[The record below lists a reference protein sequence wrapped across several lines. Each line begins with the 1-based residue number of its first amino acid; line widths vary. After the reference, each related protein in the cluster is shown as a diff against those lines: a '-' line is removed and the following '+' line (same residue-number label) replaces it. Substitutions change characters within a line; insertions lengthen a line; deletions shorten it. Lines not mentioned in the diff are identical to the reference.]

1 MSAEAYDYSQD
12 DPTSGPGLDEEHP
25 LSVTQL
31 TMCIKQLV
39 EGSLPQ
45 VWIEGEVSDL
55 SRPSS
60 GHYYL
65 TLKDKHCQIRAV
77 MWRTAAQRLP
87 FQLEDG
93 QAIICS
99 GAVEVYAPRG
109 TYQMV
114 INRVQPKGIGSLQ
127 LAFQQ
132 LHKRLTSEGLFD
144 PSRKRPLPPF
154 PVRVGFVT
162 SPSGAA
168 VHDFVEAARRR
179 WPLLELLVIPAK
191 VQGIG
196 AVEDIVRG
204 IAVAATLNPALDLLI
219 VGRGGG
225 SLEDLW
231 CFNDERVVRALA
243 ASPIPTIS
251 AVGHEVDVTLS
262 DLVADARALT
272 PTHAAEVGLPNSAEI
287 AAFVAQSQMRLAT
300 TFHSRLRHARERLAQ
315 LSSSRTLV
323 NPHELVNMRRQL
335 LDEWESR
342 GRAAMWNGLR
352 RHEQRVQGIA
362 RAAHALSPLQVLSR
376 GYSLSSRTSDGALLH
391 SANDVVIG
399 DRMTTVLERGSVIS
413 QVLSTTKDTVLL
425 STSSSGHT
433 SLNAD
438 ATSNLKT
445 SSADG
450 DTSPA
455 ATAVEHPPRLKNKVR
470 S

>member
-12 DPTSGPGLDEEHP
+12 DPTSGPGLDEDHP

-45 VWIEGEVSDL
+45 VWMEGEISDL

-60 GHYYL
+60 GHYYM

-77 MWRTAAQRLP
+77 MWRTAAQRIP

-93 QAIICS
+93 QAVICA

-114 INRVQPKGIGSLQ
+114 INRVQPKGVGSLQ

-132 LHKRLTSEGLFD
+132 LHKRLASEGLFD
-144 PSRKRPLPPF
+144 PARKRTLPPF

-179 WPLLELLVIPAK
+179 WPLLKLLVIPSK
-191 VQGIG
+191 VQGAG

-204 IAVAATLNPALDLLI
+204 IRQAADMRPALDLLI

-243 ASPIPTIS
+243 ASPVPTIS

-272 PTHAAEVGLPNSAEI
+272 PTHAAEVGLPNSSEI
-287 AAFVAQSQMRLAT
+287 AAFLAQSQLRMAT
-300 TFHSRLRHARERLAQ
+300 TLHSRLRHARERLTQ
-315 LSSSRTLV
+315 LSNARTLV
-323 NPHELVNMRRQL
+323 NPHELVNMRRQM
-335 LDEWESR
+335 LDEWEVR
-342 GRAAMWNGLR
+342 ARAAMWHGLR
-352 RHEQRVQGIA
+352 RHEQRMQGVA
-362 RAAHALSPLQVLSR
+362 RAAHALSPLQVLAR
-376 GYSLSSRTSDGALLH
+376 GYSLTTRDRDGQLLR
-391 SANDVVIG
+391 AAADVVIG
-399 DRMTTVLERGSVIS
+399 DQITTVLEQGSITS
-413 QVLSTTKDTVLL
+413 QVLSTTHDTVIVPAVTTNA
-425 STSSSGHT
+425 SVEDIENSSLGEDS
-433 SLNAD
+433 
-438 ATSNLKT
+438 
-445 SSADG
+445 
-450 DTSPA
+450 
-455 ATAVEHPPRLKNKVR
+455 PPRAQKKVR